1 MLRYHLAAHRCFI
14 VIVASLGV
22 LASSTLAEAAKPV
35 GRFLE
40 VAGKVRVLDVAGT
53 PRDAEVFGSVY
64 ADESLE
70 LPANAFAVVSFRNG
84 NCERISDAAKATIK
98 ESGVEPASAAKPIK
112 LPTKAKKF
120 VGDSLA
126 ELEKNAGG
134 VTVTRSA
141 GPAKPPSIAVSP
153 ILGSTIL
160 STSPTFSWPVTNDA
174 KNYELVLKGARGEK
188 RLWSIDTKENQ
199 VKYAGAEKLR
209 EDKEYRWEVF
219 VTLATGKVESL
230 CNGSFRIGTA
240 ETRDA
245 ATDLVELANDSEPPL
260 VALAAIRLEELGL
273 FAESIQQY
281 ERLVKLA
288 PRRAEF
294 PAALADLYDRA
305 GRKDDATK
313 ARESAKK
320 LGYSFDKKATP

>member
-1 MLRYHLAAHRCFI
+1 MLRHQFAFRSRFI
-14 VIVASLGV
+14 VIIVSLVLSASG
-22 LASSTLAEAAKPV
+22 SLAEAAKPV

-40 VAGKVRVLDVAGT
+40 VTGKVRVLDVAGT

-64 ADESLE
+64 ADEAVE
-70 LPANAFAVVSFRNG
+70 LPANSFAVVSFRNG
-84 NCERISDAAKATIK
+84 NCERISDVAKATIK
-98 ESGVEPASAAKPIK
+98 ESGVEPASAAKPVK

-141 GPAKPPSIAVSP
+141 GPVKPPSIAVSP
-153 ILGSTIL
+153 ILGSTVL
-160 STSPTFSWPVTNDA
+160 TTTPTFSWPATKDA

-188 RLWSIDTKENQ
+188 RLWSLDTKETQ
-199 VKYAGAEKLR
+199 VNYAGAEKLR

-219 VTLATGKVESL
+219 VTLESL
-230 CNGSFRIGTA
+230 WNGSFRIGTT
-240 ETRDA
+240 EVREA
-245 ATDLVELANDSEPPL
+245 AADLVELANDSEPPL

-273 FAESIQQY
+273 FAESIRQY

-294 PAALADLYDRA
+294 PAALAELYDKA
-305 GRKDDATK
+305 GRAADATK
-313 ARESAKK
+313 ARELATQ
-320 LGYSFDKKATP
+320 LGYSFTKKTAP